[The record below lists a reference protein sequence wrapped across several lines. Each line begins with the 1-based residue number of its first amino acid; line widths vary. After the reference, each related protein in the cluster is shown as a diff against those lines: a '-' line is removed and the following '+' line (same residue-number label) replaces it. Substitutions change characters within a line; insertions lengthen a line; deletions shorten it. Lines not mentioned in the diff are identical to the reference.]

1 MAVKFFGQFLVQEG
15 VVNVDQLREGL
26 ELMDRRNKGF
36 SAIAIE
42 KGYLSQSQVEQ
53 LTEIENATY
62 KTTSE
67 AAVDEGFLTLAQAGE
82 ILKEQNTSRL
92 RIGEAL
98 VELGFIPAGELDA
111 CVQRFHEDQA
121 DYQVSRTPLPGS
133 LKGHLMAEYVVD
145 FFPKLIE
152 KVSKLQVKVE
162 RDQTESGQNP
172 LVASLAVTGRYGVR
186 VSLSSDES
194 FAEALLV
201 GIIGPNLPTDHESL
215 ESALA
220 EFLNIVLGNAIAAL
234 ERHDLGAE
242 LDVPELGTQPKSG
255 YFFPLVST
263 SGAATLGLE
272 PL

>member
-15 VVNVDQLREGL
+15 VINVDQLREGL

-82 ILKEQNTSRL
+82 ILKEQNASRL

-121 DYQVSRTPLPGS
+121 DYQS
-133 LKGHLMAEYVVD
+133 LKNSTSWFSQGHLMAEYVVD
-145 FFPKLIE
+145 FFR
-152 KVSKLQVKVE
+152 S
-162 RDQTESGQNP
+162 
-172 LVASLAVTGRYGVR
+172 SLRK
-186 VSLSSDES
+186 SLSYKSRWS
-194 FAEALLV
+194 
-201 GIIGPNLPTDHESL
+201 GTKPNL
-215 ESALA
+215 AK
-220 EFLNIVLGNAIAAL
+220 I
-234 ERHDLGAE
+234 
-242 LDVPELGTQPKSG
+242 
-255 YFFPLVST
+255 PLWRR
-263 SGAATLGLE
+263 LL
-272 PL
+272 